1 MNPTHDTSPKAHS
14 VRDWLARHL
23 VQPVPPELGACEFAC
38 TAEQC
43 SHEEWTRCSRRKLA
57 AETAGNADPEA

>member
-1 MNPTHDTSPKAHS
+1 MNPISDTPQKSPS
-14 VRDWLARHL
+14 LMDWVAKHL
-23 VQPVPPELGACEFAC
+23 VQPVPPELAACEFSC

-57 AETAGNADPEA
+57 AEAAKNAASEE